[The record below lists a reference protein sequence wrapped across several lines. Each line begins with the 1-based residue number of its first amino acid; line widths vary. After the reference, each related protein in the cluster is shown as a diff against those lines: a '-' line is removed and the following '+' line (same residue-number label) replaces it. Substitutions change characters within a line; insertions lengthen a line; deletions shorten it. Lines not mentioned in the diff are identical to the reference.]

1 MKELL
6 DENFF
11 LNHQRESD
19 LIRAVKVAAF
29 PGDGRG
35 VASRL
40 RIGRKSVGKNTFNT
54 VELPGMEESH
64 SYPRS
69 EES

>member
-6 DENFF
+6 DEKFF

-35 VASRL
+35 VAS
-40 RIGRKSVGKNTFNT
+40 S
-54 VELPGMEESH
+54 ELGGSQ
-64 SYPRS
+64 
-69 EES
+69 

>member
-11 LNHQRESD
+11 KTSKGVCF
-19 LIRAVKVAAF
+19 IRAVKVAAF

-35 VASRL
+35 VAL
-40 RIGRKSVGKNTFNT
+40 QTQTWEEVIGKNTFRHGGKPF
-54 VELPGMEESH
+54 LRAEE
-64 SYPRS
+64 
-69 EES
+69 